1 MKDIN
6 ESFEDFRL
14 NEIGD
19 GGSKP
24 FKYILKTN
32 IEKELDDGMGYA
44 KSQGGDWGDDIDII
58 YIVRGDHANYK
69 VNIACNIRPKIQ
81 PGHPRR
87 RSKIIYKGELQCNI
101 GFDEAGENQEATTNY
116 NEQYRLM
123 ATISDIV
130 VEFIKS
136 IENTWF
142 LTKAYVVPKAD
153 EGESESVDNR
163 RGKFYEAY
171 LRKQIRRL
179 KNPYTINTETIWKGA
194 RKTEVFVLQN
204 GHWSGGGGGKTG
216 YIRND

>member
-1 MKDIN
+1 MKNIN

-32 IEKELDDGMGYA
+32 IEKELYDGLDYA
-44 KSQGGDWGDDIDII
+44 KLQGGWGDDIDII

-69 VNIACNIRPKIQ
+69 VNISCNVKNRSGRPSFRK
-81 PGHPRR
+81 
-87 RSKIIYKGELQCNI
+87 KTTTYKGDLQCNI
-101 GFDEAGENQEATTNY
+101 GFDEAGEVGDATTNY

-123 ATISDIV
+123 ATISNIV

-142 LTKAYVVPKAD
+142 LTKAYIVPKAD
-153 EGESESVDNR
+153 EGESEGVDNR

-171 LRKQIRRL
+171 LRKQIKRL
-179 KNPYTINTETIWKGA
+179 KNPYTISTENIPTYGHIKS
-194 RKTEVFVLQN
+194 EVFVLTN